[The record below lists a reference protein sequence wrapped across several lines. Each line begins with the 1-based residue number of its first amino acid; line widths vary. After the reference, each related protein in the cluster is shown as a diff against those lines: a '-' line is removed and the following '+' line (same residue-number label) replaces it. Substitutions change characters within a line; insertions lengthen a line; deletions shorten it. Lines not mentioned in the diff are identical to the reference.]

1 MRVIGVSRGGEG
13 VLQRCGQI
21 YRGGGLLTE
30 GYGCLGGERE
40 AGMLV
45 NEGHGRSNALSMPGH
60 LMRGG
65 GGCYFYIVNQ
75 SKGHVWLLKL
85 DFDN

>member
-45 NEGHGRSNALSMPGH
+45 NEGHGRSNALSMPGY

-65 GGCYFYIVNQ
+65 GVLLLYSEPV
-75 SKGHVWLLKL
+75 KGSCVAA
-85 DFDN
+85 

>member
-1 MRVIGVSRGGEG
+1 M
-13 VLQRCGQI
+13 LQRCGQI

-45 NEGHGRSNALSMPGH
+45 NEGHGRLNALSMPGN
-60 LMRGG
+60 LMRG

-85 DFDN
+85 DCDI